1 MIKNYV
7 LDSSVYVKLFIPE
20 KDSEIVEKLFSNILS
35 QGSYILVPSIFL
47 YEIISVL
54 KKHKCNKKTIEKFII
69 QYYTNQPYI
78 KVFDLKT
85 EFISKALEISSKET
99 KQTGYFS
106 FYDASYHA
114 LAILNKCDFITADKK
129 YYEKAKELEYIKLLA
144 NIK

>member
-1 MIKNYV
+1 MSKNYV
-7 LDSSVYVKLFIPE
+7 LDSSVYVKLLIPE
-20 KDSEIVEKLFSNILS
+20 KDSKIIEKFFAEILS
-35 QGSYILVPSIFL
+35 QGDYILVPSIFL

-54 KKHKCNKKTIEKFII
+54 KKHRCDKKTIEDFIM
-69 QYYTNQPYI
+69 QYYTNQLYI
-78 KVFDLKT
+78 KVFDLEAKI
-85 EFISKALEISSKET
+85 ISQALEISSKKT

-129 YYEKAKELEYIKLLA
+129 YYEKSKELGYINLLA